1 MIYQQVATMSMEHS
15 NKFNIFITLKI
26 IWKMLIIYYSKVS
39 STAPIVAKRD
49 KDQSHAESN
58 SKFKSE
64 LINYF
69 DMLKFIAGGCVLF

>member
-1 MIYQQVATMSMEHS
+1 MSMEHS

-39 STAPIVAKRD
+39 LTAPIVVKKG

-58 SKFKSE
+58 SKYKSE

-69 DMLKFIAGGCVLF
+69 DMLKFIAGECVHF